1 MADGFTNFPAS
12 IDLNIK
18 KVQPQTEI
26 YLASGIE
33 WDNNYIHVRA
43 FSSVTDLLNHV
54 ISKVPDDKF
63 HIQNSAPV
71 RTGNLTV
78 RIEANEAVAMKL
90 NYMAFRNMPYDSTWH
105 FAFINNV
112 TWLSADSVSI
122 DFELDIFSECFY
134 TTNFK
139 PCFVERMHIP
149 KSQDIAGA
157 NVVPDDIETGVMECY
172 NHSWMDWGKNYLT
185 MFISQ
190 YPSGTPEYA
199 THFANNI
206 YSGLYVQSYPCD
218 TAEEASSI
226 DTILET
232 FTGKED
238 AINLM
243 TMSPYI
249 CEPDDDSS
257 KGDGL
262 RHMNWESSIDYQF
275 GYTPKNQKLFTY
287 PYVYMMTDDNS
298 GNQQVYKPELFS
310 GDKWEFESVG
320 CKANM
325 PQVLTF
331 PTNYGGFSYG
341 LYTYGFVTSNFPIC
355 AWSYDTFKAYVA
367 QNKNSLALSMNQA
380 EWNQGTGFI
389 AGALAGAK
397 SGGGS
402 AFPVTGAIGGVA
414 GGIVGGSSGYFQIQN
429 IMASI
434 QDKEFIPRTSRG
446 KINSENLKF
455 ALGLNRVDFYAMRPK
470 LSMCKVIDD
479 YWTAFGYPIHEITT
493 PQINS
498 RSSWNYVK
506 TVDCAFTAEAEMNI
520 LSRYRDIFNKGVTIW
535 HTNDIGNY
543 NLSNV

>member
-43 FSSVTDLLNHV
+43 FSSATDLLNHV

-90 NYMAFRNMPYDSTWH
+90 NYMAFRNMPYEPTWH

-112 TWLSADSVSI
+112 TWLSSDSVLI

-149 KSQDIAGA
+149 KAQDVAGA

-172 NHSWMDWGKNYLT
+172 HHTYIDLGVPYLGLYVT
-185 MFISQ
+185 ELVQ
-190 YPSGTPEYA
+190 AGDETVY
-199 THFANNI
+199 THYLNNM
-206 YSGLYVQSYPCD
+206 YSGLYY
-218 TAEEASSI
+218 TAYKMENELDAKTV
-226 DTILET
+226 DALLLKYQ
-232 FTGKED
+232 GKED
-238 AINLM
+238 AINNMVMFPGVCVPSEDGGFTTL
-243 TMSPYI
+243 TH
-249 CEPDDDSS
+249 SS
-257 KGDGL
+257 Q
-262 RHMNWESSIDYQF
+262 IDLNF
-275 GYTPKNQKLFTY
+275 GYSPKNQKLFTY
-287 PYVYMMTDDNS
+287 PYVYCTLDDNG
-298 GNQQVYKPELFS
+298 GNVVNYKPELFS
-310 GDKWEFESVG
+310 GNNWEFKVTG
-320 CKANM
+320 CAVSM
-325 PQVLTF
+325 PQVMVR
-331 PTNYGGFSYG
+331 PTNYCGIDDNFQH
-341 LYTYGFVTSNFPIC
+341 GFVISNFPIC
-355 AWSYDTFKAYVA
+355 AWSYDTYKAWIA
-367 QNKNSLALSMNQA
+367 QNKNSLALSKEVAYRSIGQ
-380 EWNQGTGFI
+380 GFI
-389 AGALAGAK
+389 TGGMTLAGSIAT
-397 SGGGS
+397 GS
-402 AFPVTGAIGGVA
+402 
-414 GGIVGGSSGYFQIQN
+414 IVGGAIAGQQVGNALVSGVNQIQQLE
-429 IMASI
+429 ATK
-434 QDKEFIPRTSRG
+434 QDKDFLPATARG
-446 KINSENLKF
+446 KINVENIRF
-455 ALGLNRVDFYAMRPK
+455 AMGLDRVDLYAMRPK
-470 LSMCKVIDD
+470 LSMCKIIDD

-493 PQINS
+493 PQIHS

-506 TVDCAFTAEAEMNI
+506 TVDCAFTADAEMNI

>member
-43 FSSVTDLLNHV
+43 FSSATDLLNHV

-90 NYMAFRNMPYDSTWH
+90 NYMAFRNMPYESTWH

-112 TWLSADSVSI
+112 TWLSSDSVSI

-149 KSQDIAGA
+149 KAQDVAGA

-172 NHSWMDWGKNYLT
+172 HHTYIDLGVPYVGLYVTDLVQAGDETVYTHYL
-185 MFISQ
+185 
-190 YPSGTPEYA
+190 
-199 THFANNI
+199 NNM
-206 YSGLYVQSYPCD
+206 YSGLYY
-218 TAEEASSI
+218 TAYKMENELDAKTV
-226 DTILET
+226 DALLLKYQ
-232 FTGKED
+232 GKED
-238 AINLM
+238 AINNMVMFPGVCVPSKDGGFTTL
-243 TMSPYI
+243 TH
-249 CEPDDDSS
+249 SS
-257 KGDGL
+257 Q
-262 RHMNWESSIDYQF
+262 IDLDF
-275 GYTPKNQKLFTY
+275 GYSPKNQKLFTY
-287 PYVYMMTDDNS
+287 PYVYCTLDDNG
-298 GNQQVYKPELFS
+298 GNVVNYKPELFS
-310 GDKWEFESVG
+310 GNNWEFKVTG
-320 CKANM
+320 CAVSM
-325 PQVLTF
+325 PQVMVR
-331 PTNYGGFSYG
+331 PTNYCGIDDNFQH
-341 LYTYGFVTSNFPIC
+341 GFVISNFPIC
-355 AWSYDTFKAYVA
+355 AWSYDTYKAWIA
-367 QNKNSLALSMNQA
+367 QNKNSLALSKEVAYRSIGQ
-380 EWNQGTGFI
+380 GFI
-389 AGALAGAK
+389 TGGMTLAGSIAT
-397 SGGGS
+397 GS
-402 AFPVTGAIGGVA
+402 IAGGAIAGQQVGNALVSGVN
-414 GGIVGGSSGYFQIQN
+414 QIQQLE
-429 IMASI
+429 ATK
-434 QDKEFIPRTSRG
+434 QDKDFLPATARG
-446 KINSENLKF
+446 KINVENIRF
-455 ALGLNRVDFYAMRPK
+455 AMGLDRVDLYAMRPK

-506 TVDCAFTAEAEMNI
+506 TVDCAFTADAEMNI
-520 LSRYRDIFNKGVTIW
+520 LSRYRAIFNKGVTIW

>member
-71 RTGNLTV
+71 RSGNLTV

-90 NYMAFRNMPYDSTWH
+90 NYMAFRNMPYESTWH

-112 TWLSADSVSI
+112 TWLSSDSVSI

-149 KSQDIAGA
+149 KSEDIAGA
-157 NVVPDDIETGVMECY
+157 NLVPDDIETGVMECY
-172 NHSWMDWGKNYLT
+172 HHSYTDFGDTYLH
-185 MFISQ
+185 MYVSE
-190 YPSGTPEYA
+190 YPGGTPEYA
-199 THFANNI
+199 THFRNGI
-206 YSGLYVQSYPCD
+206 YSGVYIQSYKCND
-218 TAEEASSI
+218 KDDANQI
-226 DTILET
+226 DNILKT
-232 FTGKED
+232 FKGKED
-238 AINLM
+238 AILLM
-243 TMSPYI
+243 TLSPAI
-249 CEPDDDSS
+249 CLPDDTSD
-257 KGDGL
+257 DGL
-262 RHMNWESSIDYQF
+262 THSVWSSQIDLDF
-275 GYTPKNQKLFTY
+275 GYTPKNQKIFTY
-287 PYVYMMTDDNS
+287 PYVYLVEDDNS
-298 GNQQVYKPELFS
+298 GNVNIYKPELFS
-310 GDKWEFESVG
+310 GNNWEFEFIG
-320 CKANM
+320 CTNNM
-325 PQVLTF
+325 PQILGC
-331 PTNYGGFSYG
+331 PTNYNGVNGMDYMHS
-341 LYTYGFVTSNFPIC
+341 FVVSNFPIV
-355 AWSYDTFKAYVA
+355 AFTYDTFKAYVA
-367 QNKNSLALSMNQA
+367 QNKNSLALGLMQSNYNMA
-380 EWNQGTGFI
+380 TGFI
-389 AGALAGAK
+389 GGGIAGAK
-397 SGGGS
+397 AGGGS
-402 AFPVTGAIGGVA
+402 AFPVTGAIGATA
-414 GGIVGGSSGYFQIQN
+414 GAIMGASSGYFQRQN
-429 IMASI
+429 IMATL
-434 QDKEFIPRTSRG
+434 QDKEFIPAQTKG
-446 KINSENLKF
+446 KINSENIKF
-455 ALGLNRVDFYAMRPK
+455 ALELNRIDFYSMRPTLNMLK
-470 LSMCKVIDD
+470 TIDD

-506 TVDCAFTAEAEMNI
+506 TVDCAFTADAEMNI

>member
-43 FSSVTDLLNHV
+43 FSSATNLLNHV

-90 NYMAFRNMPYDSTWH
+90 NYMAFRNMPYESTWH

-112 TWLSADSVSI
+112 TWLSSDSVSI

-149 KSQDIAGA
+149 KAQDIAGA

-172 NHSWMDWGKNYLT
+172 HHTYIDLGVPYLGLYVT
-185 MFISQ
+185 ELVQ
-190 YPSGTPEYA
+190 AGDETVY
-199 THFANNI
+199 THYLNNM
-206 YSGLYVQSYPCD
+206 YSGLYY
-218 TAEEASSI
+218 TAYKMENELDAKTV
-226 DTILET
+226 DALLLKYQ
-232 FTGKED
+232 GKED
-238 AINLM
+238 AINNMVMFPGVCVPSKDGGFTTL
-243 TMSPYI
+243 TH
-249 CEPDDDSS
+249 SS
-257 KGDGL
+257 Q
-262 RHMNWESSIDYQF
+262 IDLNF
-275 GYTPKNQKLFTY
+275 GYSPKNQKLFTY
-287 PYVYMMTDDNS
+287 PYVYCTLDDNG
-298 GNQQVYKPELFS
+298 GNVVNYKPELFS
-310 GDKWEFESVG
+310 GNNWEFKVTG
-320 CKANM
+320 CAVSM
-325 PQVLTF
+325 PQVMVR
-331 PTNYGGFSYG
+331 PTNYCGIDDNFQH
-341 LYTYGFVTSNFPIC
+341 GFVISNFPIC
-355 AWSYDTFKAYVA
+355 AWSYDTYKAWIA
-367 QNKNSLALSMNQA
+367 QNKNSLALSKEVAYRSIGQ
-380 EWNQGTGFI
+380 GFI
-389 AGALAGAK
+389 TGGMTLAGSIAT
-397 SGGGS
+397 GS
-402 AFPVTGAIGGVA
+402 
-414 GGIVGGSSGYFQIQN
+414 IVGGAIAGQQVGNALVSGVNQIQQLE
-429 IMASI
+429 ATK
-434 QDKEFIPRTSRG
+434 QDKDFLPATARG
-446 KINSENLKF
+446 KINVENIRF
-455 ALGLNRVDFYAMRPK
+455 AMGLDRVDLYAMRPK

-506 TVDCAFTAEAEMNI
+506 TVDCAFTADAEMNI

>member
-43 FSSVTDLLNHV
+43 FSSATDLLNHV

-112 TWLSADSVSI
+112 TWLSADSVLI
-122 DFELDIFSECFY
+122 DFELDDFSECFY
-134 TTNFK
+134 TTIFK

-172 NHSWMDWGKNYLT
+172 HHTYIDLGVPYLGLYVT
-185 MFISQ
+185 ELVQAGDETVYSH
-190 YPSGTPEYA
+190 YL
-199 THFANNI
+199 NNM
-206 YSGLYVQSYPCD
+206 YSGLYY
-218 TAEEASSI
+218 TAYKMEDELDAKTV
-226 DTILET
+226 DALLLKYE
-232 FTGKED
+232 GKED
-238 AINLM
+238 AIQNM
-243 TMSPYI
+243 VMFPGV
-249 CEPDDDSS
+249 CVPEE
-257 KGDGL
+257 DGGFNTL
-262 RHMNWESSIDYQF
+262 THTSQIDLNF
-275 GYTPKNQKLFTY
+275 GYSPKNQKLFTY
-287 PYVYMMTDDNS
+287 PYVYCTLDDNG
-298 GNQQVYKPELFS
+298 GNVVNYKPELFS
-310 GDKWEFESVG
+310 GNNWEFKVTG
-320 CKANM
+320 CAVSM
-325 PQVLTF
+325 PQVMVR
-331 PTNYGGFSYG
+331 PTNYCGIDDNFQH
-341 LYTYGFVTSNFPIC
+341 GFVISNFPIC
-355 AWSYDTFKAYVA
+355 AWSYDTYKAWIA
-367 QNKNSLALSMNQA
+367 QNKNSLALSKEVAYRSIGQ
-380 EWNQGTGFI
+380 GFI
-389 AGALAGAK
+389 TGGMTLAGSIAT
-397 SGGGS
+397 GS
-402 AFPVTGAIGGVA
+402 
-414 GGIVGGSSGYFQIQN
+414 IVGGAIAGQQVGNALVSGVNQIQQLE
-429 IMASI
+429 ATK
-434 QDKEFIPRTSRG
+434 QDKDFLPATARG
-446 KINSENLKF
+446 KINVENIRF
-455 ALGLNRVDFYAMRPK
+455 AMGLDRVDLYAMRPK

-506 TVDCAFTAEAEMNI
+506 TVDCAFTADAEMNI

>member
-43 FSSVTDLLNHV
+43 FSSATDLLNHV

-90 NYMAFRNMPYDSTWH
+90 NYMAFRNMPYESTWH

-112 TWLSADSVSI
+112 TWLSADSVLI

-149 KSQDIAGA
+149 KAQDVAGS

-172 NHSWMDWGKNYLT
+172 HHTYIDLGVPYLGLYVT
-185 MFISQ
+185 ELVQ
-190 YPSGTPEYA
+190 AGDETVY
-199 THFANNI
+199 THYLNNM
-206 YSGLYVQSYPCD
+206 YSGLYY
-218 TAEEASSI
+218 TAYKMENELDAKTV
-226 DTILET
+226 DALLLKYQ
-232 FTGKED
+232 GKED
-238 AINLM
+238 AINNMVMFPGVCVPSKDGGFTTL
-243 TMSPYI
+243 TH
-249 CEPDDDSS
+249 SS
-257 KGDGL
+257 Q
-262 RHMNWESSIDYQF
+262 IDLNF
-275 GYTPKNQKLFTY
+275 GYSPKNQKLFTY
-287 PYVYMMTDDNS
+287 PYVYCTLDDNG
-298 GNQQVYKPELFS
+298 GNVVNYKPELFS
-310 GDKWEFESVG
+310 GNNWEFKVTG
-320 CKANM
+320 CAVSM
-325 PQVLTF
+325 PQVMVR
-331 PTNYGGFSYG
+331 PTNYCGIDDNFQH
-341 LYTYGFVTSNFPIC
+341 GFVISNFPIC
-355 AWSYDTFKAYVA
+355 AWSYDTYKAWIA
-367 QNKNSLALSMNQA
+367 QNKNSLALSKEVAYRSIGQ
-380 EWNQGTGFI
+380 GFI
-389 AGALAGAK
+389 TGGMTLAGSIAT
-397 SGGGS
+397 GS
-402 AFPVTGAIGGVA
+402 
-414 GGIVGGSSGYFQIQN
+414 IVGGAIAGQQVGNALVSGVNQIQQLE
-429 IMASI
+429 ATK
-434 QDKEFIPRTSRG
+434 QDKDFLPATARG
-446 KINSENLKF
+446 KINVENIRF
-455 ALGLNRVDFYAMRPK
+455 AMGLDRVDLYAMRPK

-506 TVDCAFTAEAEMNI
+506 TVDCAFTANAEMSI

>member
-43 FSSVTDLLNHV
+43 FSSITDLLNHV

-90 NYMAFRNMPYDSTWH
+90 NYMAFRNMPYESTWH

-112 TWLSADSVSI
+112 TWLSSDSVSI

-149 KSQDIAGA
+149 KAQDVAGA

-172 NHSWMDWGKNYLT
+172 HHTYIDLGVPYLGLYVT
-185 MFISQ
+185 ELVQ
-190 YPSGTPEYA
+190 AGDETVY
-199 THFANNI
+199 THYLNNM
-206 YSGLYVQSYPCD
+206 YSGLYY
-218 TAEEASSI
+218 TAYKMENELDAKTV
-226 DTILET
+226 DALLLKYQ
-232 FTGKED
+232 GKED
-238 AINLM
+238 AINNMVMFPGVCVPEEDGGFTTL
-243 TMSPYI
+243 TH
-249 CEPDDDSS
+249 SS
-257 KGDGL
+257 Q
-262 RHMNWESSIDYQF
+262 IDLDF

-287 PYVYMMTDDNS
+287 PYVYCTLDDNG
-298 GNQQVYKPELFS
+298 GNVVNYKPELFS
-310 GDKWEFESVG
+310 GNNWEFKVTG
-320 CKANM
+320 CAVSM
-325 PQVLTF
+325 PQVMVR
-331 PTNYGGFSYG
+331 PTNYCGIDDNFQH
-341 LYTYGFVTSNFPIC
+341 GFVISNFPIC
-355 AWSYDTFKAYVA
+355 AWTYDTYKAWIA
-367 QNKNSLALSMNQA
+367 QNKNSLALSKDVAYRSIGQ
-380 EWNQGTGFI
+380 GFI
-389 AGALAGAK
+389 TGGVTLAGSIAT
-397 SGGGS
+397 GS
-402 AFPVTGAIGGVA
+402 IIGGAIAGQQVGNALVSGVN
-414 GGIVGGSSGYFQIQN
+414 QIQQ
-429 IMASI
+429 IEATK
-434 QDKEFIPRTSRG
+434 QDKDFLPATARG
-446 KINSENLKF
+446 KINVENIRF
-455 ALGLNRVDFYAMRPK
+455 AMGLDRVDLYAMRPK

-506 TVDCAFTAEAEMNI
+506 TVDCAFTANAEMNI

-543 NLSNV
+543 NLANN

>member
-43 FSSVTDLLNHV
+43 FSSATDLLNHV
-54 ISKVPDDKF
+54 ISKLPDDKF

-149 KSQDIAGA
+149 KAQDVAGA

-172 NHSWMDWGKNYLT
+172 HHTYIDLGVPYLGLYVT
-185 MFISQ
+185 ELVQ
-190 YPSGTPEYA
+190 AGDETVY
-199 THFANNI
+199 THYLNNM
-206 YSGLYVQSYPCD
+206 YSGLYY
-218 TAEEASSI
+218 TAYKMENELDAKTV
-226 DTILET
+226 DALLLKYQ
-232 FTGKED
+232 GKED
-238 AINLM
+238 AINNMVMFPGVCVPSEDGGFTTL
-243 TMSPYI
+243 TH
-249 CEPDDDSS
+249 SS
-257 KGDGL
+257 Q
-262 RHMNWESSIDYQF
+262 IDLNF
-275 GYTPKNQKLFTY
+275 GYSPKNQKLFTY
-287 PYVYMMTDDNS
+287 PYVYCTLDDNG
-298 GNQQVYKPELFS
+298 GNVVNYKPELFS
-310 GDKWEFESVG
+310 GNNWEFKVTG
-320 CKANM
+320 CAVSM
-325 PQVLTF
+325 PQVMVR
-331 PTNYGGFSYG
+331 PTNYCGIDDNFQH
-341 LYTYGFVTSNFPIC
+341 GFVISNFPIC
-355 AWSYDTFKAYVA
+355 AWSYDTYKAWIA
-367 QNKNSLALSMNQA
+367 QNKNSLALSKEVAYRSIGQ
-380 EWNQGTGFI
+380 GFI
-389 AGALAGAK
+389 TGGMTLAGSIAT
-397 SGGGS
+397 GS
-402 AFPVTGAIGGVA
+402 
-414 GGIVGGSSGYFQIQN
+414 IVGGAIAGQQVGNALVSGVNQIQQLE
-429 IMASI
+429 ATK
-434 QDKEFIPRTSRG
+434 QDKDFLPATARG
-446 KINSENLKF
+446 KINVENIRF
-455 ALGLNRVDFYAMRPK
+455 AMGLDRVDLYAMRPK

-506 TVDCAFTAEAEMNI
+506 TVDCAFTADAEMNI

>member
-43 FSSVTDLLNHV
+43 FSSATDLLNHV

-90 NYMAFRNMPYDSTWH
+90 NYMAFRNMPYESTWH

-112 TWLSADSVSI
+112 TWLSSDSVSI

-149 KSQDIAGA
+149 KAQDVAGA

-172 NHSWMDWGKNYLT
+172 HHTYIDLGVPYVGLYVTDLVQAGDETVYTHYL
-185 MFISQ
+185 
-190 YPSGTPEYA
+190 
-199 THFANNI
+199 NNM
-206 YSGLYVQSYPCD
+206 YSGLYY
-218 TAEEASSI
+218 TAYKMENELDAKTV
-226 DTILET
+226 DALLLKYQ
-232 FTGKED
+232 GKED
-238 AINLM
+238 AINNMVMFPGVCVPSKDGGFTTL
-243 TMSPYI
+243 TH
-249 CEPDDDSS
+249 SS
-257 KGDGL
+257 Q
-262 RHMNWESSIDYQF
+262 IDLDF
-275 GYTPKNQKLFTY
+275 GYSPKNQKLFTY
-287 PYVYMMTDDNS
+287 PYVYCTLDDNG
-298 GNQQVYKPELFS
+298 GNVVNYKPELFS
-310 GDKWEFESVG
+310 GNNWEFKVTG
-320 CKANM
+320 CAVSM
-325 PQVLTF
+325 PQVMVR
-331 PTNYGGFSYG
+331 PTNYCGIDDNFQH
-341 LYTYGFVTSNFPIC
+341 GFVISNFPIC
-355 AWSYDTFKAYVA
+355 AWSYDTYKAWIA
-367 QNKNSLALSMNQA
+367 QNKNSLALSKEVAYRSIGQ
-380 EWNQGTGFI
+380 GFI
-389 AGALAGAK
+389 TGGMTLAGSIAT
-397 SGGGS
+397 GS
-402 AFPVTGAIGGVA
+402 IAGGAIAGQQVGNALVSGVN
-414 GGIVGGSSGYFQIQN
+414 QIQQLE
-429 IMASI
+429 ATK
-434 QDKEFIPRTSRG
+434 QDKDFLPATARG
-446 KINSENLKF
+446 KINVENIRF
-455 ALGLNRVDFYAMRPK
+455 AMGLDRVDLYAMRPK

-506 TVDCAFTAEAEMNI
+506 TVDCAFTADAEMNI

>member
-43 FSSVTDLLNHV
+43 FSSATDLLNHV

-90 NYMAFRNMPYDSTWH
+90 NYMAFRNMPYESTWH

-112 TWLSADSVSI
+112 TWLSSDSVLI

-149 KSQDIAGA
+149 KAQDVAGA

-172 NHSWMDWGKNYLT
+172 HHTTLPLGNMRIGVYVTEL
-185 MFISQ
+185 
-190 YPSGTPEYA
+190 PSGGEEPAGTN
-199 THFANNI
+199 HMFNNV
-206 YSGLYVQSYPCD
+206 YSGLISGSYDNEDGVNALIKLYDDAGKPDALQMIYMFPSICQNSAEATEPQTLEFS
-218 TAEEASSI
+218 TAI
-226 DTILET
+226 DLD
-232 FTGKED
+232 F
-238 AINLM
+238 
-243 TMSPYI
+243 PY
-249 CEPDDDSS
+249 S
-257 KGDGL
+257 
-262 RHMNWESSIDYQF
+262 
-275 GYTPKNQKLFTY
+275 PKNQKLFTY
-287 PYVYMMTDDNS
+287 PYVYCILDDNG
-298 GNQQVYKPELFS
+298 GNVNVYKPELFS
-310 GDKWEFESVG
+310 GNNYEF
-320 CKANM
+320 KATGVRAVM
-325 PQVLTF
+325 PAVYVR
-331 PTNYGGFSYG
+331 PTNYNGQTEDHSHSFSMQ
-341 LYTYGFVTSNFPIC
+341 NFPIC
-355 AWSYDTFKAYVA
+355 AWTNDTFKAWVA
-367 QNKNSLALSMNQA
+367 QNKNTLALSAITQA
-380 EWNQGTGFI
+380 GNVLTGGVKGALVGSALGGVSGI
-389 AGALAGAK
+389 AG
-397 SGGGS
+397 
-402 AFPVTGAIGGVA
+402 TIGGAVSGA
-414 GGIVGGSSGYFQIQN
+414 VSGLTNIANTIATVMDKSIVPDQ
-429 IMASI
+429 A
-434 QDKEFIPRTSRG
+434 RG
-446 KINSENLKF
+446 KVGNDSVRTAME
-455 ALGLNRVDFYAMRPK
+455 LNRIDCYSMAPK
-470 LSMCKVIDD
+470 ASMCKIIDD

-506 TVDCAFTAEAEMNI
+506 TVDCAFTADAEMNI

>member
-43 FSSVTDLLNHV
+43 FSSATDLLNHV

-90 NYMAFRNMPYDSTWH
+90 NYMAFRNMPYESTWH

-112 TWLSADSVSI
+112 TWLSSDSVSI

-149 KSQDIAGA
+149 KAQDVAGA

-172 NHSWMDWGKNYLT
+172 HHTYIDLGVPYVGLYVTDLVQAGDETVYTHYL
-185 MFISQ
+185 
-190 YPSGTPEYA
+190 
-199 THFANNI
+199 NNM
-206 YSGLYVQSYPCD
+206 YSGLYY
-218 TAEEASSI
+218 TAYKMENELDAKTV
-226 DTILET
+226 DALLLKYQ
-232 FTGKED
+232 GKED
-238 AINLM
+238 AINNMVMFPGVCVPSKDGGFTTL
-243 TMSPYI
+243 TH
-249 CEPDDDSS
+249 SS
-257 KGDGL
+257 Q
-262 RHMNWESSIDYQF
+262 IDLDF
-275 GYTPKNQKLFTY
+275 GYSPKNQKLFTY
-287 PYVYMMTDDNS
+287 PYVYCTLDDNG
-298 GNQQVYKPELFS
+298 GNVVNYKPELFS
-310 GDKWEFESVG
+310 GNNWEFKVTG
-320 CKANM
+320 CAVSM
-325 PQVLTF
+325 PQVMVR
-331 PTNYGGFSYG
+331 PTNYCGIDDNFQH
-341 LYTYGFVTSNFPIC
+341 GFVISNFPIC
-355 AWSYDTFKAYVA
+355 AWSYDTYKAWIA
-367 QNKNSLALSMNQA
+367 QNKNSLALSKEVAYRSIGQ
-380 EWNQGTGFI
+380 GFI
-389 AGALAGAK
+389 TGGMTLAGSIAT
-397 SGGGS
+397 GS
-402 AFPVTGAIGGVA
+402 IAGGAIAGQQVGNALVSGVN
-414 GGIVGGSSGYFQIQN
+414 QIQQLE
-429 IMASI
+429 ATK
-434 QDKEFIPRTSRG
+434 QDKDFLPATARG
-446 KINSENLKF
+446 KINVENIRF
-455 ALGLNRVDFYAMRPK
+455 AMGLDRVDLYAMRPK

-506 TVDCAFTAEAEMNI
+506 TVDCAFTANAEMNI
-520 LSRYRDIFNKGVTIW
+520 LSRYRAIFNKGVTIW